1 MKLPGTTRKRSAAFA
16 TAAVFI
22 LLVAASALMLTT
34 AITLRQLHKE
44 LRFVEQKQVERWQ
57 GRQVRPVDPIKA
69 VNRGPATGAT
79 NAVAAPTQP

>member
-1 MKLPGTTRKRSAAFA
+1 VKLPLTARKRSAAFA

-44 LRFVEQKQVERWQ
+44 LRFVEK
-57 GRQVRPVDPIKA
+57 RQVQRWTGKQLQPAALIKA
-69 VNRGPATGAT
+69 AGDGANTGAT
-79 NAVAAPTQP
+79 NAVNAPTRP

>member
-1 MKLPGTTRKRSAAFA
+1 MKLAPTTRGRTAAFA

-22 LLVAASALMLTT
+22 LLLAASALMLTT

-44 LRFVEQKQVERWQ
+44 LRFVERKQVERWV
-57 GRQVRPVDPIKA
+57 GKQVRPTVSLMPVSNA
-69 VNRGPATGAT
+69 GAAGAT

>member
-1 MKLPGTTRKRSAAFA
+1 MKLDRLARPRHAAFA

-44 LRFVEQKQVERWQ
+44 LRFVEKKQVERWQ
-57 GRQVRPVDPIKA
+57 GQRVRAAGPIKQ
-69 VNRGPATGAT
+69 VDHGPATGAT
-79 NAVAAPTQP
+79 NAVPVPAQP